1 MGLHSAPT
9 LVYRELMSILHVR
22 NVPEEIYVALSERA
36 RRSRR
41 SLSAEVIALLGQA
54 LERGERS
61 VGEILASIE
70 ARRKFQPAASGAP
83 SSLELLREDRDA

>member
-1 MGLHSAPT
+1 MFLYLQA
-9 LVYRELMSILHVR
+9 MSILHVR

-36 RRSRR
+36 RRSHR

-61 VGEILASIE
+61 VGEILAAIE
-70 ARRKFQPAASGAP
+70 ARRKFQPAAAGAP